1 MINKKP
7 ELLSPVGSKES
18 LLAAVSNG
26 CDAVYLGGQSFNAR
40 ESAKNFTIEEIAW
53 ACDFCHLRGVKV
65 YVTVNTLYKENELQ
79 AVLDFVGELYKIG
92 VDALILQDAG
102 AASLVREHFPDFSL
116 HASTQMTA
124 NSLADVEYLSSLGF
138 QKVVLSR
145 ELSLMEIAEMKQ
157 NIQDIEIE
165 TFIHGAI
172 CVSYSGQCIMSSMLG
187 GRSGNRGRCAQ
198 TCRLPYTLY
207 RGANPIIEGH
217 LLSPKDMQ
225 TLAILPDLIEFG
237 IDSLK
242 IEGRMKNPEYV
253 AGTTKIYRKYIDLYF
268 DNKDDY
274 KVEMEDTKILLELF
288 NRGGVSEGYYHKT
301 SGADM
306 MSIERP
312 KPWGLHIG
320 FVDSYIPK
328 YHRVTIRTREPLV
341 PGDGIEIWTNTLPHV
356 GTNISKASKQGE
368 VITVS
373 LEGNIEKNNPV
384 YRTYGKV
391 VNDSMKKTWEK
402 DVKKQPISGL
412 FQARIGKEMSLQL
425 WDASGA
431 VVYLTGDLVESS
443 EQKGTPNAK
452 MEQQLKKM
460 GSTPFLLETLTMEC
474 DEDIFLSISALNQL
488 RRDAVSALETA
499 IIKKTKREMSVEK
512 RTKSE
517 EVPPFIIEKEV
528 HALVSSFPQL
538 EIIVSEKG
546 LHTIYFESDY
556 FSEKDIT
563 EAVALCQKYDVRLYA
578 ALPNISREWRKNELA
593 QRIDALKITAIDGF
607 LVRTQG
613 QFFAMKSLAVQSMG
627 KKIVLD
633 YTFNVM
639 NQESVKFWKSQGA
652 DSVCLSLESNLQEI
666 NAMGDCDCQMVAY
679 GYLPLMKTQQ
689 CPVGNFVGEK
699 SGALFCKEKNN
710 GDVYFLKDR
719 KGMKFPLVTD
729 CKNCVCTI
737 LNSQPLFT
745 LKFYNEILCSVTGSV
760 RLDFTKEGP
769 GKVARLVKAY
779 CEMTKERPMISD
791 TTRAVLEE
799 MQEKGNTKGHFFRGV
814 E

>member
-1 MINKKP
+1 MMNKKP
-7 ELLSPVGSKES
+7 ELLSPVGTKES
-18 LLAAVSNG
+18 LLAAVANG

-65 YVTVNTLYKENELQ
+65 YVTVNTLCKENELQ
-79 AVLDFVGELYKIG
+79 KVLDFVGELYKIG
-92 VDALILQDAG
+92 VDALILQDLGVAT
-102 AASLVREHFPDFSL
+102 LIKEHFPDFPL
-116 HASTQMTA
+116 HASTQLTA
-124 NSLADVEYLSSLGF
+124 NSLNDVEHLSSLGF

-145 ELSLMEIAEMKQ
+145 ELSLMEIAEIKQ
-157 NIQDIEIE
+157 NTNEIEIE

-207 RGANPIIEGH
+207 RGVNPVIEGH

-225 TLAILPDLIEFG
+225 TLAILPDLIESG

-253 AGTTKIYRKYIDLYF
+253 AGVTKIYRKYIDLYF
-268 DNKDDY
+268 ENKDNY
-274 KVEMEDTKILLELF
+274 KVELTDTKILLELF
-288 NRGGVSEGYYHKT
+288 NRGGFSEGYYHQT

-306 MSIERP
+306 IGIERP

-328 YHRVTIRTREPLV
+328 YHRVTIRTRESLV
-341 PGDGIEIWTNTLPHV
+341 PGDGIEIWTDTLPHV

-384 YRTYGKV
+384 YRTYGKT

-402 DVKKQPISGL
+402 DVKKQAISGF
-412 FQARIGKEMSLQL
+412 FQANIGKPMALQL
-425 WDASGA
+425 WDANGSN
-431 VVYLTGDLVESS
+431 VYLTGETVEKSD
-443 EQKGTPNAK
+443 QKGTPEEK
-452 MEQQLKKM
+452 IEQQLKKM
-460 GSTPFLLETLTMEC
+460 GSTPFSLETLTLQC
-474 DEDIFLSISALNQL
+474 DVDIFLSVSALNQL
-488 RRDAVSALETA
+488 RREAVSALESA
-499 IIKKTKREMSVEK
+499 IIKKTKREASAKK
-512 RTKSE
+512 RLPQEDT
-517 EVPPFIIEKEV
+517 PPFIVEKEV
-528 HALVSSFPQL
+528 HVLVSSFPQL
-538 EIIVSEKG
+538 EIIVSEKS
-546 LHTIYFESDY
+546 LHTIYFEVDS
-556 FSEKDIT
+556 FTEKDVT
-563 EAVALCQKYDVRLYA
+563 EAIALCQKHDIRLYV
-578 ALPNISREWRKNELA
+578 ALPKVSREWRKNELA
-593 QRIDALKITAIDGF
+593 KQIDYLKTTDIDGF

-613 QFFAMKSLAVQSMG
+613 QFFAVQSLG
-627 KKIVLD
+627 KKITLD

-639 NQESVKFWKSQGA
+639 NRESVQFWKSQGA
-652 DSVCLSLESNLQEI
+652 DSVCLSVESNLQEI
-666 NAMGDCDCQMVAY
+666 NAMGDCDCQMVVH

-689 CPVGNFVGEK
+689 CPVGNYVGEK
-699 SGALFCKEKNN
+699 NGSLFCKEKNN

-769 GKVARLVKAY
+769 GKVARFVKAY
-779 CEMTKERPMISD
+779 CEMTKERPTISD
-791 TTRAVLEE
+791 ATRTVLDE